1 MNILFTSAGRR
12 SYLVKYFKDVLG
24 NAGTI
29 HAANSSIYSAA
40 MEAADKAV
48 CTPLIYSDEYI
59 PFLLNYCKKENI
71 NAIIPLFDIDIP
83 VLARNRER
91 FEQMGVRLIV
101 SDIKIAE
108 ICNDKW
114 LTYQFLKENGFE
126 APQTFCELQKVYDAL
141 ENKKISFPLMIK
153 PRWGMGSID
162 IYEAENEEELEVLFK
177 KAKREVFNSYLKYE
191 SGIDAGRCVI
201 IQQKITG
208 QEYGIDNIND
218 LDGHYRSTVIRKKI
232 SMRSGE
238 TDCAE
243 IVEEPV
249 IRETAQRLAS
259 LTKHIG
265 NMDVDMFVE
274 DDKVY
279 VLEMNAR
286 FGGGYP
292 FSHIAGVDLPK
303 AIVQWL
309 NGGDVDQSVLVAET
323 GVIGQKD
330 ISMIKVP
337 GKRRMMNGEI

>member
-1 MNILFTSAGRR
+1 MTINILLTSAGRR
-12 SYLVKYFKDVLG
+12 SYLVKYFKDALG
-24 NAGTI
+24 NEGTI
-29 HAANSSIYSAA
+29 HAANSSIYSPA

-48 CTPLIYSDEYI
+48 RTPIIYSDEYI
-59 PFLLNYCKKENI
+59 PFLLNYCREERI
-71 NAIIPLFDIDIP
+71 NAIIPLFDVDIP
-83 VLARNRER
+83 VLARNRDR

-101 SDIKIAE
+101 SDIKIVE

-114 LTYQFLKENGFE
+114 LTYQFLKGNGFGT
-126 APQTFCELQKVYDAL
+126 PQTFCDLQKVFDAL
-141 ENKKISFPLMIK
+141 KTKEISFPVIIK

-177 KAKREVFNSYLKYE
+177 KAKREIFKSYLKYE
-191 SGIDAGRCVI
+191 SKLDEERCVI
-201 IQQKITG
+201 VQEKIIG

-218 LDGHYRSTVIRKKI
+218 LDGHYRSTIIRKKI

-243 IVEEPV
+243 IVEEPMV
-249 IRETAQRLAS
+249 RETAQRLAS

-274 DDKVY
+274 DDRVY
-279 VLEMNAR
+279 VLEMNVR

-309 NGGDVDQSVLVAET
+309 KGADVDRSLLVAKT
-323 GVIGQKD
+323 GIIGQKE
-330 ISMIKVP
+330 ISMTTIS
-337 GKRRMMNGEI
+337 NED